1 MATLGLWSRRPHAAN
16 PPLLRRF
23 SRGPLLA
30 ICASEDHMMKRAQ
43 VLRFAAMFLVVLTV
57 ACGDDAAD
65 DSLTGPSAGDPGI
78 SNQTDDFQFNL
89 PNVTNYSTNSHNTW
103 RNTGTRAK
111 VTQNSSISSGTGTLI
126 VRDAGGRI
134 VYSQN
139 LGGGGTTTTDVG
151 TSGDWRVEISPSNVT
166 GTINLRVQKD

>member
-1 MATLGLWSRRPHAAN
+1 MR
-16 PPLLRRF
+16 
-23 SRGPLLA
+23 
-30 ICASEDHMMKRAQ
+30 RAQ

-89 PNVTNYSTNSHNTW
+89 PNVTGYSTFGGYAW
-103 RNTGTRAK
+103 RNTGTRAR
-111 VTQNSSISSGTGTLI
+111 VTQSSSISSGTGTLI

-134 VYSQN
+134 VYQQN
-139 LGGGGTTTTDVG
+139 LGGGGTTTTETG
-151 TSGDWRVEISPSNVT
+151 PTGDWRIEVAPSNVT
-166 GTINLRVQKD
+166 VTINFRVHNECFC

>member
-1 MATLGLWSRRPHAAN
+1 
-16 PPLLRRF
+16 
-23 SRGPLLA
+23 
-30 ICASEDHMMKRAQ
+30 MMKRAQ

-89 PNVTNYSTNSHNTW
+89 PNVTNYSTNGGYTW
-103 RNTGTRAK
+103 RNTGTRAR
-111 VTQNSSISSGTGTLI
+111 VTQSSSISSGTGTLI

-134 VYSQN
+134 VYQQN
-139 LGGGGTTTTDVG
+139 LGSGTTTTDTG
-151 TSGDWRVEISPSNVT
+151 PTGDWRIEVAPSNVT
-166 GTINLRVQKD
+166 GTINFRVQKD